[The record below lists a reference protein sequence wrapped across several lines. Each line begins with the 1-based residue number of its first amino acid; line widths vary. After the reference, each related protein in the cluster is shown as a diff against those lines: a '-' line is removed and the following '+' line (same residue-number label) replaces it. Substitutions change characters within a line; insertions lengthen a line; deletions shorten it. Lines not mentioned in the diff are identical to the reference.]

1 MDQHG
6 RALTATVT
14 LTDLNRTQLRPTGIP
29 GLGVVPWGAHLC
41 QFYDGESELLEI
53 LVPYFSAGLAAN
65 EFCMWITSQRISVRE
80 AVDALRVAV
89 PDLERRLAEGQIEI
103 LDFRDWYRQT
113 GDFDSVRVRNGW
125 IDRYQKALAGGF
137 DGMRVTGDT
146 AWLTED
152 EWEDFMH
159 YEAQVD
165 PIIGSSRMIALCTY
179 SLTLCDTRKM
189 TDVIANHE
197 YTLLRERG
205 NWGAIKSYG
214 RRRAEEALR
223 QSEIRLRST
232 IEGATD
238 GIISIDE
245 AGDITL
251 ANPAAAQMFG
261 YALDELLGENI
272 GRLLQPTRRPGRQ
285 RQPRDLLRLMDR
297 GYFRRRRE
305 MEWRHKDGLS
315 VPVECA
321 VSEMKGAGA
330 RRLFVLCVNDLKE
343 RRQIE
348 ARLQQLHSDRLIAM
362 GGMATTLAHEINQPL
377 AATAVY
383 LKAAKR
389 MLDKDGAGQWDV
401 AAEAL
406 DKASNQILRAGSIIR
421 HMREFV
427 ARDEPNK
434 THVGLHE
441 LIAGACELTAG
452 TARHANVVLTLDLDA
467 ESDAVLVDRVQ
478 LKQVM
483 VNLIRNAIDAMNAVT
498 ERSLCIST
506 SLSQAGTIQTSV
518 RDSGP
523 GLSDE
528 TAARLFEP
536 FKTTKRHGLG
546 VGLSLSKS
554 IIEAHYGR
562 IWAQPNEDGGAT
574 FCFTLPL
581 SEACDVAAE

>member
-14 LTDLNRTQLRPTGIP
+14 LTDLNRGHLRPTGIS
-29 GLGVVPWGAHLC
+29 GLGAVPWGAHLC

-53 LVPYFSAGLAAN
+53 LVPFFSAGLAAN
-65 EFCMWITSQRISVRE
+65 EFCMWITSQRVSVRQ
-80 AVDALRVAV
+80 AIDALRVAV
-89 PDLERRLAEGQIEI
+89 PEIDRLLAEGRIEI
-103 LDFRDWYRQT
+103 LDFRDWYRLT
-113 GDFDSVRVRNGW
+113 GKFDSVRVRDGW
-125 IDRYQKALAGGF
+125 IDRYHRALSRGF

-146 AWLTED
+146 AWLSED

-179 SLTLCDTRKM
+179 SLALCDTRKM

-197 YTLLRERG
+197 YTLLREKG

-214 RRRAEEALR
+214 RRRAEAALR

-238 GIISIDE
+238 GIINVDE
-245 AGDITL
+245 TGEITL

-261 YALDELLGENI
+261 FTLDEILGVNI
-272 GRLLQPTRRPGRQ
+272 SRLLQPPRRRARQ
-285 RQPRDLLRLMDR
+285 RRPRDLLKLMDR
-297 GYFRRRRE
+297 GYFRRHRE
-305 MEWRHKDGLS
+305 MEWRHKDGVS
-315 VPVECA
+315 APVECA
-321 VSEMKGAGA
+321 VSEIKGAGPC
-330 RRLFVLCVNDLKE
+330 RQFVLCLNDLTE

-348 ARLQQLHSDRLIAM
+348 ASLQQLHSDRLIAM

-377 AATAVY
+377 TATAVY

-389 MLDKDGAGQWDV
+389 MLDREGKGQWDA

-406 DKASNQILRAGSIIR
+406 EKASDQILRAGSIIR

-427 ARDEPNK
+427 AHDEPNK
-434 THVGLHE
+434 THVSLHE
-441 LIAGACELTAG
+441 LIAGAFELTVG
-452 TARHANVVLTLDLDA
+452 MVRHANVGLTLDLKA
-467 ESDAVLVDRVQ
+467 ESDAVLVDMVQ
-478 LKQVM
+478 LRQVM
-483 VNLIRNAIDAMNAVT
+483 VNLIRNAIDAMSAVSV
-498 ERSLCIST
+498 RSLTIST
-506 SLSQAGTIQTSV
+506 FVSEAGIIQTNV

-523 GLSDE
+523 GLSE
-528 TAARLFEP
+528 EVAARLFEP
-536 FKTTKRHGLG
+536 FRTTKQHGLG

-562 IWAQPNEDGGAT
+562 IWAEANEDGGAT
-574 FCFTLPL
+574 FCFSLPL
-581 SEACDVAAE
+581 SEAFGLAAE